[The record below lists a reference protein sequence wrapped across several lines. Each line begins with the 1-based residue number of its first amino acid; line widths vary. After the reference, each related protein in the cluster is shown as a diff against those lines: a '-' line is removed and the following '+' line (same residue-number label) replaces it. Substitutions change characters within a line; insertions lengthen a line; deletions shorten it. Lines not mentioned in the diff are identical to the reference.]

1 MNDVDASDVEAP
13 AAFVGALAD
22 DLNTPAAIA
31 ELSALVTAANNA
43 KKPADQAKAKG
54 ELLASARL
62 LGVLQSDPE
71 HWFRAS
77 FGEHAALAIDT
88 LVAERVAARAARNWG
103 EADRI
108 RDALAE
114 KGVEVMDGPSGSTWR
129 RKG

>member
-1 MNDVDASDVEAP
+1 MAT
-13 AAFVGALAD
+13 AANTA
-22 DLNTPAAIA
+22 NTPAAQA
-31 ELSALVTAANNA
+31 NA
-43 KKPADQAKAKG
+43 KAD
-54 ELLASARL
+54 LLFAGAL

-88 LVAERVAARAARNWG
+88 LIAERVAARTAKNWT

-114 KGVEVMDGPSGSTWR
+114 KGVEVMDGANGSTWR